1 MRYGPTELSYIDKA
15 AWKDVY
21 GYKKGGNEVPKDL
34 AYLPDPPNG
43 ADNIIV
49 ADHEPHARFRR
60 AFSAAFTE
68 KALRQQEPLF
78 QKYADL
84 MVAKL
89 DATGGRPL
97 DLAKMFN
104 FVTFDTMADLT
115 FGEPLGLLETGAYT
129 EWVASVFASVSLMPI
144 VFLLKFYPLL
154 RTLHRWLEPPSFA
167 ARRLANFRYSAVRV
181 DRRLARG
188 GPAPGSAPDIW
199 ALTLGA
205 DADHPALS
213 LAEMHGNSELLM
225 IAGTETTSTWLA
237 GLVYL
242 LLRNPDK
249 MARLR
254 AEIDSAAAA
263 AADTNGAYPL
273 PFDRLA
279 PLPYLN
285 ACLDEALRLYPPA
298 PLSQLR
304 IVTQPEGRDVMGR
317 WVPPGVRVLSFS
329 FPFSVSF
336 SSISHP
342 FLPFPF

>member
-15 AWKDVY
+15 AWKDIY

-34 AYLPDPPNG
+34 AYLPDSPNG

-60 AFSAAFTE
+60 AFSTAFTE
-68 KALRQQEPLF
+68 KAVRQQEPLF
-78 QKYADL
+78 QKYANL

-89 DATGGRPL
+89 DAAGGRPL

-129 EWVASVFASVSLMPI
+129 EWVASVFASVSLMPLH
-144 VFLLKFYPLL
+144 FLLKFYPLL
-154 RTLHRWLEPPSFA
+154 RMLHRWLEPPSVA

-188 GPAPGSAPDIW
+188 PAPGQAPDIW

-205 DADHPALS
+205 DKDHPALS
-213 LAEMHGNSELLM
+213 LAEMHNNSELLM
-225 IAGTETTSTWLA
+225 IAGTETTSTWLS
-237 GLVYL
+237 GFVFL

-254 AEIDSAAAA
+254 AEIESAAAGPDA
-263 AADTNGAYPL
+263 EDDGRVYPL

-279 PLPYLN
+279 SLSYLN

-298 PLSQLR
+298 PLGQTR

-317 WVPPGVRVLSFS
+317 WVPPGVRVPPFLFS
-329 FPFSVSF
+329 LLLFQPQS
-336 SSISHP
+336 